1 MKRLLA
7 ASAGA
12 AALAIALAAPAFAD
26 CASEIKAL
34 KATQFTGS
42 VKPTDMT
49 SGGAGAA
56 QQGGVSAQNETAMQ
70 SGGETPKAQSDK
82 MTAPQ
87 TATSGQATGAGLNVA
102 AQKAGQTPETQATT
116 AMNATV
122 GQSAASP
129 QDVQQQM
136 AGKPT
141 SAQQA
146 QANASVTATGG
157 GTMPAA
163 GGAEAEFGVLI
174 QQAENYQKLGNEDA
188 CMNVIKQAKSATK

>member
-7 ASAGA
+7 ASAT
-12 AALAIALAAPAFAD
+12 AALAITLAAPAYAD

-42 VKPTDMT
+42 VKPTDTT
-49 SGGAGAA
+49 SGGAGMA
-56 QQGGVSAQNETAMQ
+56 QQGGTSAQNQTAMQ
-70 SGGETPKAQSDK
+70 SGGEAPKVESDK
-82 MTAPQ
+82 MNAP
-87 TATSGQATGAGLNVA
+87 AAGQATGSGAGLNVA

-116 AMNATV
+116 AMNAAV
-122 GQSAASP
+122 GQTAASP

-141 SAQQA
+141 AAQQA
-146 QANASVTATGG
+146 QANAAASGNTG